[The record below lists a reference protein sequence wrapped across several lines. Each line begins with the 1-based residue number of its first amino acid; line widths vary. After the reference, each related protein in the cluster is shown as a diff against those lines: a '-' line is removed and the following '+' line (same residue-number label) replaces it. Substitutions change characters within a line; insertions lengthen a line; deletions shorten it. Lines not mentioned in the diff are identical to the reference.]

1 MSRASQVYATTTDSL
16 VAFLA
21 LRELFRKNPCAV
33 RFGAETLS
41 RLLFAE
47 RYLARRPAIF
57 EIEAV
62 LDALRDEDGEV
73 LL

>member
-1 MSRASQVYATTTDSL
+1 MTPAPNQVYLTTDSL
-16 VAFLA
+16 EVYLA
-21 LRELFRKNPCAV
+21 LRELLRKNPCAM

-47 RYLARRPAIF
+47 RYLARRPAEF

-62 LDALRDEDGEV
+62 LDTLRYEDVEV

>member
-1 MSRASQVYATTTDSL
+1 MTPAPDQVYITTDSL
-16 VAFLA
+16 EVYLV

-47 RYLARRPAIF
+47 RYLARRPAVF

-62 LDALRDEDGEV
+62 LEALRDEDGEV